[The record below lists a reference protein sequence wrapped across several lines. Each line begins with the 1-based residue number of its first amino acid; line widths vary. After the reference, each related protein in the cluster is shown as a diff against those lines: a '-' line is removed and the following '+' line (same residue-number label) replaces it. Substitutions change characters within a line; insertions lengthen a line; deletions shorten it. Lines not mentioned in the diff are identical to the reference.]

1 MVARLTTEQFVAKAH
16 IVHSNKYTYEKAVY
30 ETKHSK
36 VVVTCPNHGDYV
48 VSAGVHLL
56 GFTCKKCTYDA
67 KRGKR
72 FKPLLETSVQRNI
85 AKEQGNMFFDG
96 AVCNSCKSTYR
107 YVSNNNCHCCAKQLR
122 AISNVSYRPIR
133 DKRVE
138 SANIYRNN
146 KVIQKQI
153 RDIYSSAK
161 KMAKDFGV
169 KLHVDHIIPLKGK
182 DVCGL
187 HTPWNLQ
194 ITSAKYNTSKKA
206 SINEED
212 LKFTHTNNA
221 VKIHQS
227 ALPWN
232 LIKELA

>member
-1 MVARLTTEQFVAKAH
+1 MTARLTTEQFVAKAH

-36 VVVTCPNHGDYV
+36 VVVTCPSHGDYV

-56 GFTCKKCTYDA
+56 GFTCKKCANEA

-72 FKPLLETSVQRNI
+72 FKPLLKTSIDRKE
-85 AKEQGNMFFDG
+85 AKEQGSMFFDG
-96 AVCNSCKSTYR
+96 AVCNSCKSTNR
-107 YVSNNNCHCCAKQLR
+107 YVSNNACYSCAKQLR
-122 AISNVSYRPIR
+122 AITNVSYRPIR
-133 DKRVE
+133 DKRVQY
-138 SANIYRNN
+138 ANVYRDN
-146 KVIQKQI
+146 KDIQKQI
-153 RDIYSSAK
+153 RAIYSSAK
-161 KMAKDFGV
+161 KMAKEFGV

-194 ITSAKYNTSKKA
+194 VTSAKYNTSKKA
-206 SINEED
+206 SIYEKD

>member
-16 IVHSNKYTYEKAVY
+16 MVHSNKYTYEKAVY

-48 VSAGVHLL
+48 VSAVVHLL

-67 KRGKR
+67 KKGKR
-72 FKPLLETSVQRNI
+72 FKPLLATSVQRNI

-138 SANIYRNN
+138 FANICRDN
-146 KVIQKQI
+146 KDIQKQI
-153 RDIYSSAK
+153 RAIYSSTK
-161 KMAKDFGV
+161 KMAKEFGV

-194 ITSAKYNTSKKA
+194 VTSAKYNTSKKA
-206 SINEED
+206 SIYEED
-212 LKFTHTNNA
+212 LRFEYTNNT
-221 VKIHQS
+221 VTVHQS

-232 LIKELA
+232 LKKELT